1 MKVVYTLPVRSG
13 CTAPLAS
20 GVQPLTVGNVS
31 VQWKRDDE
39 GTLEAIVI
47 EFNSVD
53 LIYTPEG
60 RIDPAPAHLQEQA
73 YRIATYIAN
82 RIYMQ
87 TSIDAIDPQ
96 HTLLHAP
103 EVFPEDPDEE
113 AEFKRT
119 PRRMWTSINFG
130 YSIRGTFDPTPYNLG
145 FDHSAAHGYYADALR
160 AASLFQKFELLYKV
174 IEYFFAEDG
183 PALDKAVS
191 TYASAYDASFTP

>member
-60 RIDPAPAHLQEQA
+60 GL
-73 YRIATYIAN
+73 
-82 RIYMQ
+82 
-87 TSIDAIDPQ
+87 
-96 HTLLHAP
+96 TLLQL
-103 EVFPEDPDEE
+103 
-113 AEFKRT
+113 
-119 PRRMWTSINFG
+119 I
-130 YSIRGTFDPTPYNLG
+130 
-145 FDHSAAHGYYADALR
+145 
-160 AASLFQKFELLYKV
+160 YKSKLT
-174 IEYFFAEDG
+174 E
-183 PALDKAVS
+183 
-191 TYASAYDASFTP
+191 